1 VIRIIYN
8 HLGFGLVILAAIL
21 GGYLGGQAG
30 HILGWG
36 VFGGILLVGDLLAR
50 AIIHHRTRK
59 RDREPGWIL
68 WPRAGG
74 HVGYVPV
81 WIWGTVACLGV
92 LVAFLQSRSDLTA
105 QGVHQAAGKE
115 NKPAEKP
122 ANLAKKA
129 PAKIRLSNESFDVAF
144 AKQERGHRVTV
155 TSKHQRDLENLFL
168 AASVL
173 DGERSID
180 GWAWPRST
188 WKAGESRM
196 TNLPVNLQGSSFRLS
211 GDARDADGTL
221 YEIECLWPLN
231 P

>member
-1 VIRIIYN
+1 MQDDDKLHAN
-8 HLGFGLVILAAIL
+8 SDGEPESNLNDLS
-21 GGYLGGQAG
+21 
-30 HILGWG
+30 
-36 VFGGILLVGDLLAR
+36 GDLEDDFDEEDEEEITVSLTSLDDEDGHDDEDVEEEPVVVVAVVAEPEPAAAPAKR
-50 AIIHHRTRK
+50 A
-59 RDREPGWIL
+59 P
-68 WPRAGG
+68 
-74 HVGYVPV
+74 
-81 WIWGTVACLGV
+81 
-92 LVAFLQSRSDLTA
+92 
-105 QGVHQAAGKE
+105 
-115 NKPAEKP
+115 
-122 ANLAKKA
+122 AKKA

-211 GDARDADGTL
+211 GDARDANGTL